1 MDPGNVESLLYI
13 APELVLVG
21 TALALFLVDLV
32 VRDTEHLGD
41 IALGGLA
48 LALVAMALVPHELSG
63 WLFGRMLFHDPFSSF
78 FEVIIALSAM
88 VTVWLSIG
96 SAEVRRMSQGEYY
109 GLLVSGAVGAI
120 LMGAAANLLI
130 AYLAMELLS
139 IVSYVLT
146 GFVRHDRRSG
156 EAALKYLIY
165 GGVASG
171 VMLYGMSWLFGL
183 CGSLDLVVIHGVLE
197 SGDPEPLTLFLALV
211 LTLAGLGF
219 KISMV
224 PFHMW
229 APDVYQG
236 APIPV
241 VAFLAVA
248 SKAAGLALLIRLLF
262 PTFSAE
268 GSGGAWHF
276 LAGVDWPQLL
286 LVLSAVTMTLG
297 NLAAL
302 QQREVKRLLAYS
314 GVAHAGYLLMGL
326 VALSDQGLQAVL
338 FYVIAYYFMNLGAFA
353 VLVLVHND
361 SGTDTLDGFRGL
373 AWRGGALPAV
383 AMAVFLFSLIGVPPF
398 VGFFGKF
405 YLFAAVIEQKLYA
418 LALIGVLNSVVSVGY
433 YFQILRA
440 MFLDA
445 APEGAGTVASSLQ
458 ERALILVLLAGTCIF
473 GIWSGPLHGF
483 ARYSLQFFTG

>member
-1 MDPGNVESLLYI
+1 MDLGNLESLLFI

-32 VRDTEHLGD
+32 VRDSEHLGD

-48 LALVAMALVPHELSG
+48 LALVAMAVVPHELSG

-302 QQREVKRLLAYS
+302 QQRELKRLLAYS

-353 VLVLVHND
+353 VLILVHNESGSD
-361 SGTDTLDGFRGL
+361 SLDAFRGL

-440 MFLDA
+440 MFLEA
-445 APEGAGTVASSLQ
+445 APEGAGRVEATLQ
-458 ERALILVLLAGTCIF
+458 ERALIVVLLAGTCVF
-473 GIWSGPLHGF
+473 GVWSGPVHAF
-483 ARYSLQFFTG
+483 ARYSLQFFGG

>member
-1 MDPGNVESLLYI
+1 MDFGNVESLSFI
-13 APELVLVG
+13 APELVLVA
-21 TALALFLVDLV
+21 TALVLFLVDLV
-32 VRDTEHLGD
+32 VRDAEHLGD
-41 IALGGLA
+41 IALGGLS
-48 LALVAMALVPHELSG
+48 LALVAMAVVPHELHG
-63 WLFGRMLFHDPFSSF
+63 WLFGRMLFHDPFASF
-78 FEVIIALSAM
+78 FEVIIALAAM
-88 VTVWLSIG
+88 ATVWLSIG
-96 SAEVRRMSQGEYY
+96 SAEVQRMSRGEYY
-109 GLLVSGAVGAI
+109 GLLISAVVGAV
-120 LMGAAANLLI
+120 LMGAAANLLV

-146 GFVRHDRRSG
+146 GFLRHDKRSG

-171 VMLYGMSWLFGL
+171 VMLYGMSWIFGL
-183 CGSLDLVVIHGVLE
+183 CGSLDLVVIHDVLE
-197 SGDPEPLTLFLALV
+197 SGDPAPLTLFLALL

-229 APDVYQG
+229 APDVYEG

-241 VAFLAVA
+241 VAFLSVA
-248 SKAAGLALLIRLLF
+248 SKAAGLALLVRLLF

-268 GSGGAWHF
+268 GAAGSWHS

-286 LVLSAVTMTLG
+286 LVLSAVTMTVG

-302 QQREVKRLLAYS
+302 QQREIKRMLAYS
-314 GVAHAGYLLMGL
+314 GIAHAGYLLMGIAA
-326 VALSDQGLQAVL
+326 VSDQGLHAVM
-338 FYVIAYYFMNLGAFA
+338 FYVVAYYFMNLGAFA
-353 VLVLVHND
+353 VLVLVHNNT
-361 SGTDTLDGFRGL
+361 GTDRLDGFRGL

-405 YLFAAVIEQKLYA
+405 YLFAAVIEQKLYW
-418 LALIGVLNSVVSVGY
+418 LALVGVLNSVVSVGY

-440 MFLDA
+440 MFFEQADA
-445 APEGAGTVASSLQ
+445 EARPVTVTFQ
-458 ERALILVLLAGTCIF
+458 EQALLVVFVAGTCVL
-473 GIWSGPLHGF
+473 GIWSGPLHAF
-483 ARYSLQFFTG
+483 ARYSLEFFTG

>member
-1 MDPGNVESLLYI
+1 MDIGNVASLAFI

-21 TALALFLVDLV
+21 TVLALFLVDLV
-32 VRDTEHLGD
+32 VRDATHLGD
-41 IALGGLA
+41 VALGGLA
-48 LALVAMALVPHELSG
+48 LALVAMALVPHEQSG
-63 WLFGRMLFHDPFSSF
+63 WLFTRMLFHDPFSSF
-78 FEVIIALSAM
+78 FEVVVVLAAM
-88 VTVWLSIG
+88 ATVWLSVG
-96 SAEVRRMSQGEYY
+96 SAEVRRVAQGEYY
-109 GLLVSGAVGAI
+109 GLLVAGTLGAV
-120 LMGAAANLLI
+120 LMAAAANLLL

-146 GFVRHDRRSG
+146 GFLRHDRRSG

-171 VMLYGMSWLFGL
+171 VMLYGMSWLFGM

-197 SGDPEPLTLFLALV
+197 SGDPEPLTLFLALALV
-211 LTLAGLGF
+211 LAGLGF
-219 KISMV
+219 KIAMV

-241 VAFLAVA
+241 VAFLSVA
-248 SKAAGLALLIRLLF
+248 SKAAGFALLVRLLF
-262 PTFSAE
+262 PTFSSE

-286 LVLSAVTMTLG
+286 LVLSAATMTLG
-297 NLAAL
+297 NFAAL
-302 QQREVKRLLAYS
+302 QQTEVKRLLAYS

-338 FYVIAYYFMNLGAFA
+338 FYLIAYYFMNLGAFA
-353 VLVLVHND
+353 VLVLVHNQSGSD
-361 SGTDTLDGFRGL
+361 SLDAFRGL

-383 AMAVFLFSLIGVPPF
+383 AMAAFLFSLVGVPPF

-405 YLFAAVIEQKLYA
+405 YLFAAVIEQKLYV

-433 YFQILRA
+433 YFRILRA

-445 APEGAGTVASSLQ
+445 PAADAAPVTLGMQ
-458 ERALILVLLAGTCIF
+458 ERAMLLVLLAGTCIF
-473 GIWSGPLHGF
+473 GVWSGPLHAF